1 MYLLTLLPLI
11 LAASPPTP
19 LTFASFP
26 SPSPIP
32 IPTLIGLD
40 ERCNLG
46 CGGPDESPTTAIV
59 TTILPTSVPCS
70 LPTLPTLTSTSTIY
84 ATETITSTITIKG
97 TVYIIEYEYEPTPT
111 PTSVVYSAPVES
123 ALALTVSW
131 MSFWVGDTSHG
142 DTTTTATAA
151 AATTDG
157 GDGDGWTHVKNTN
170 VADGSGISTSING
183 WDSGTNVTADSGY
196 GWTNWSSARR
206 MVDPSPGKIKL
217 GWVVVVTAS
226 WWMGLVGGGEGAG
239 GGGMMGF
246 L

>member
-32 IPTLIGLD
+32 IPTLIELD

-46 CGGPDESPTTAIV
+46 CGGPDEPPTTAII
-59 TTILPTSVPCS
+59 TTILSTSVLCS
-70 LPTLPTLTSTSTIY
+70 LPTLTSTSTIY

-97 TVYIIEYEYEPTPT
+97 TVYIIEYEYEPT
-111 PTSVVYSAPVES
+111 S
-123 ALALTVSW
+123 
-131 MSFWVGDTSHG
+131 
-142 DTTTTATAA
+142 
-151 AATTDG
+151 
-157 GDGDGWTHVKNTN
+157 

-183 WDSGTNVTADSGY
+183 WDSGTSVTADSGY

-226 WWMGLVGGGEGAG
+226 WWMGLVGGGEGGVG
-239 GGGMMGF
+239 GEG
-246 L
+246 